1 MNISVNTQGNVL
13 DIEVIE
19 PSGTPGLDSRAMA
32 IVRGA
37 APFGTFSKAM
47 RAEAEVLV
55 LSARFTF
62 DRDKGVQAT
71 LQGGGP

>member
-1 MNISVNTQGNVL
+1 
-13 DIEVIE
+13 
-19 PSGTPGLDSRAMA
+19 MA

-37 APFGTFSKAM
+37 APFGPFSKAM